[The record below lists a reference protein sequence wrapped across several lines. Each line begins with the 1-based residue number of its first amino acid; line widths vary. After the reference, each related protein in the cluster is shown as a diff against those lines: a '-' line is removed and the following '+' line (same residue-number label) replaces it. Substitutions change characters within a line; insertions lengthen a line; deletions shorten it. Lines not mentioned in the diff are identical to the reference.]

1 MSEGGLPPASPEGG
15 PVGTTVNFWLRNG
28 SRKNQKLVWWSNRLM
43 LQDVLDHTWIDQR
56 SVRIGLH
63 VNEDVGSYA
72 IPEELWL
79 LYDFRSGELK
89 NCRSDD
95 GNCLGPKK
103 QSSVEKLSRPIP

>member
-1 MSEGGLPPASPEGG
+1 
-15 PVGTTVNFWLRNG
+15 
-28 SRKNQKLVWWSNRLM
+28 M
-43 LQDVLDHTWIDQR
+43 LQDVLDQTWIDQR

-79 LYDFRSGELK
+79 LYDFRSGEFK

-95 GNCLGPKK
+95 GNCLERKK
-103 QSSVEKLSRPIP
+103 QTSVEKLSRPIP